1 MKKLQVGVLLGGMSI
16 EREVAFNSG
25 RTVCDHLDTEIYD
38 VIPLFQSAQGNL
50 YILPF
55 SFLYRGK
62 IADFQDRLHEA
73 QEVFWDNLPQ
83 LIDFMYIATHGAYA
97 EDGRLQG
104 MLEMLKIPYLGSK
117 VFASSLN
124 MNKRLHK
131 EFLHHAGIIVPQGFS
146 LFPEQI
152 KNFSLQAFQEQLSLH
167 KISYPF
173 VVKPSS
179 EGSSFGVSV
188 VKSEDM
194 LRNALQNACFVSNQD
209 GQEILIEQYIQGM
222 EFTCILITDYV
233 NNALMP
239 LPITEVIINKNT
251 SIFDYKQKYMPGRVF
266 ERTPAVCSQEDTKRI
281 QDTCMKAMQVLEF
294 ENLSRIDGF
303 LMEDGTVCIIDCNA
317 LSGMGP
323 ATFLFRQAAEVGINH
338 AQLINHLIKTEL
350 KHYDMNIAKPQSSEP
365 TKKIRI
371 GVLMGGPSNER
382 EISLESGRNVCYKL
396 SPEKYEILPLYVDKN
411 MKLFHMNFQLL
422 VHNSTREIEN
432 NLDKAAPI
440 RWADLKNVIDFAL
453 IALHG
458 APGENGVLQGALE
471 MLQIPYNGPSI
482 FTSAL
487 CMDKYKTTKYLAAK
501 GFAVP
506 RGILFSKSAFMQE
519 NADAILQ
526 NFLDQSQG
534 SCIIKPHDDGCS
546 VLVQKADSLDEM
558 KESLLALFEQKDL
571 ALIEECIIGTELTVG
586 VVGNEHPRALAPS
599 QAVARKGVL
608 SMEEKFLPGAGENQT
623 PALLPQEDIDLVR
636 KVMVEVFTAINGQGY
651 SRIDCFFQNELQSP
665 TGKKRVVILEINTLP
680 GLTPATCIF
689 HQAAEEGLRPSDFL
703 NEIIDLGFKRYQ
715 QHQVVSIDE
724 ALERQDKLIYF
735 N

>member
-1 MKKLQVGVLLGGMSI
+1 MIKS
-16 EREVAFNSG
+16 
-25 RTVCDHLDTEIYD
+25 
-38 VIPLFQSAQGNL
+38 
-50 YILPF
+50 
-55 SFLYRGK
+55 
-62 IADFQDRLHEA
+62 
-73 QEVFWDNLPQ
+73 
-83 LIDFMYIATHGAYA
+83 
-97 EDGRLQG
+97 
-104 MLEMLKIPYLGSK
+104 
-117 VFASSLN
+117 
-124 MNKRLHK
+124 
-131 EFLHHAGIIVPQGFS
+131 FS
-146 LFPEQI
+146 LEH
-152 KNFSLQAFQEQLSLH
+152 FQEKLSE
-167 KISYPF
+167 KNISYPF
-173 VVKPSS
+173 VVKPAS

-194 LRNALQNACFVSNQD
+194 LINALQNACFVSNQD
-209 GQEILIEQYIQGM
+209 GQEVLIEQYIQGM
-222 EFTCILITDYV
+222 EFTCIVITDYAH
-233 NNALMP
+233 NKLMP

-266 ERTPAVCSQEDTKRI
+266 ERTPAVCSEQDTKKI
-281 QDTCMKAMQVLEF
+281 QDTCMKAMAVLEF

-350 KHYDMNIAKPQSSEP
+350 KNYDMNIAKTESTKP
-365 TKKIRI
+365 TKKIRV
-371 GVLMGGPSNER
+371 GVLMGGPSNEK

-422 VHNSTREIEN
+422 VHNSTREIEH

-440 RWADLKNVIDFAL
+440 RWADLKTLIDFAF

-501 GFAVP
+501 GFDVP
-506 RGILFSKSAFMQE
+506 KGILFSKAKCMQE
-519 NADAILQ
+519 DADAVLQ
-526 NFLDQSQG
+526 NFLDQSGG

-558 KESLLALFEQKDL
+558 KEALLVLFEQKDV

-623 PALLPQEDIDLVR
+623 PALLPQEDIDFVR
-636 KVMVEVFTAINGQGY
+636 KVMVDVFVAINGQGY
-651 SRIDCFFQNELQSP
+651 SRIDCFFQDALQSP
-665 TGKKRVVILEINTLP
+665 TGKKRVVIIEVNTLP

-689 HQAAEEGLRPSDFL
+689 HQAAEEGLRPSDL
-703 NEIIDLGFKRYQ
+703 LDEIIDLGFARYH
-715 QHQVVSIDE
+715 QHQVVSVDE

>member
-38 VIPLFQSAQGNL
+38 VIPLFQSAQGNI

-73 QEVFWDNLPQ
+73 QEVFWDDLPR

-131 EFLHHAGIIVPQGFS
+131 EFLHHAGIAVPQGFS
-146 LFPEQI
+146 MTAQQV
-152 KNFSLQAFQEQLSLH
+152 KNFSLEQFQEQLSFNN
-167 KISYPF
+167 ISYPF
-173 VVKPSS
+173 VVKPAS

-194 LRNALQNACFVSNQD
+194 LEHALQNACFVSNQD
-209 GQEILIEQYIQGM
+209 GQEVLIEQYMQGM
-222 EFTCILITDYV
+222 EFTCIVITDYAH
-233 NNALMP
+233 NKLMP

-266 ERTPAVCSQEDTKRI
+266 ERTPAVCSLQDTKKI
-281 QDTCMKAMQVLEF
+281 QDTCMKAMEVLEF
-294 ENLSRIDGF
+294 ENLSRMDGF
-303 LMEDGTVCIIDCNA
+303 LLEDGTVCIIDCNA

-350 KHYDMNIAKPQSSEP
+350 KNYDMNIAKSSSEKL
-365 TKKIRI
+365 TKKIRV

-411 MKLFHMNFQLL
+411 MKLFQMNFQLL
-422 VHNSTREIEN
+422 VHNSTREIEH
-432 NLDKAAPI
+432 NLDKTTPI
-440 RWADLKNVIDFAL
+440 RWADLKNAVDFAF

-471 MLQIPYNGPSI
+471 MLQLPYNGPSI

-501 GFAVP
+501 GFDVP
-506 RGILFSKSAFMQE
+506 KGMLLLKTRFMQE
-519 NADAILQ
+519 DADAILQ
-526 NFLDQSQG
+526 KFLDQSNG

-546 VLVQKADSLDEM
+546 VLVQKAESLEEM
-558 KESLLALFEQKDL
+558 KHALFALFEQKDV
-571 ALIEECIIGTELTVG
+571 ALLEECIIGTELTVG
-586 VVGNEHPRALAPS
+586 VVGNQNPRALVPS

-623 PALLPQEDIDLVR
+623 PALLPQEDIDFVR
-636 KVMVEVFTAINGQGY
+636 KVMVDVFTAINGQGY

-665 TGKKRVVILEINTLP
+665 TGKKRVVIIEINTLP
-680 GLTPATCIF
+680 ALTPATCIF
-689 HQAAEEGLRPSDFL
+689 HQAAEEGLRPSDL
-703 NEIIDLGFKRYQ
+703 LDEIINLGFQKYHE
-715 QHQVVSIDE
+715 HQIVSIDE

-735 N
+735 S

>member
-25 RTVCDHLDTEIYD
+25 RTVCDHLDRNLYD

-73 QEVFWDNLPQ
+73 QEVFWDDLPQ

-117 VFASSLN
+117 VLASSLN

-131 EFLHHAGIIVPQGFS
+131 EFLHHAGIYVPQGFS
-146 LFPEQI
+146 ILPEQI
-152 KNFSLQAFQEQLSLH
+152 KDFSLERFQDQLSAH

-173 VVKPSS
+173 VVKPAS

-194 LRNALQNACFVSNQD
+194 LQNALQNACFVSNQD
-209 GQEILIEQYIQGM
+209 GQEVLVEQYIQGM
-222 EFTCILITDYV
+222 EFTCIVITDYV
-233 NNALMP
+233 NNKLMP

-266 ERTPAVCSQEDTKRI
+266 ERTPAVCSPEDTKKI

-350 KHYDMNIAKPQSSEP
+350 KSYDMNIAKVESVQPI
-365 TKKIRI
+365 KKIRI

-396 SPEKYEILPLYVDKN
+396 SPEKYEILPIYVDKH
-411 MKLFHMNFQLL
+411 MKLFSMNFQLL
-422 VHNSTREIEN
+422 VHNSTREIEH

-440 RWADLKNVIDFAL
+440 RWAELKSLIDFAF

-501 GFAVP
+501 GFDVP
-506 RGILFSKSAFMQE
+506 KGLLFSKSKFMQE
-519 NADAILQ
+519 NADQVLQ
-526 NFLDQSQG
+526 GFLDQSGG

-558 KESLLALFEQKDL
+558 KDALIALFEQKDV
-571 ALIEECIIGTELTVG
+571 ALIEECIVGTELTVG
-586 VVGNEHPRALAPS
+586 VVGNESPRALAPS

-623 PALLPQEDIDLVR
+623 PALLPQEDIDFVR
-636 KVMVEVFTAINGQGY
+636 KVMVDVFVAINGQGY

-665 TGKKRVVILEINTLP
+665 TGKKRVVIIEVNTLP

-689 HQAAEEGLRPSDFL
+689 HQAAEEGLRPSDL
-703 NEIIDLGFKRYQ
+703 LDEIIDLGFKRYHE
-715 QHQVVSIDE
+715 HQVVSIDE

-735 N
+735 

>member
-25 RTVCDHLDTEIYD
+25 RTVCDHLDTELYD
-38 VIPLFQSAQGNL
+38 VIPLFQSAHGNL

-73 QEVFWDNLPQ
+73 QEVFWDDLPKF
-83 LIDFMYIATHGAYA
+83 IDFMYIATHGAYA

-131 EFLHHAGIIVPQGFS
+131 EFLHHAGILVPQGFS
-146 LFPEQI
+146 LTPEQI
-152 KNFSLQAFQEQLSLH
+152 KNFFLEKFQEQLACH
-167 KISYPF
+167 NISYPF
-173 VVKPSS
+173 VVKPAS

-188 VKSEDM
+188 VKSEEM
-194 LRNALQNACFVSNQD
+194 LSNALQNACFVSNQD
-209 GQEILIEQYIQGM
+209 GQEVLIEQYIQGM
-222 EFTCILITDYV
+222 EFTCIVITDYV
-233 NNALMP
+233 NNRLMP

-266 ERTPAVCSQEDTKRI
+266 ERTPAVCSQEDTKKI
-281 QDTCMKAMQVLEF
+281 QEICMKSMQVLEF

-303 LMEDGTVCIIDCNA
+303 LMEDGRICIIDCNA

-350 KHYDMNIAKPQSSEP
+350 KNYDMNIAKSNASEA
-365 TKKIRI
+365 TKKIRV

-422 VHNSTREIEN
+422 VHNSTREIEH
-432 NLDKAAPI
+432 NLDKATPI
-440 RWADLKNVIDFAL
+440 RWADLKNVIDFAF

-487 CMDKYKTTKYLAAK
+487 CMDKYKTTQYLSEK

-506 RGILFSKSAFMQE
+506 KGVLVSKSAFMQE
-519 NADAILQ
+519 NSDAILQ
-526 NFLDQSQG
+526 NFLDQSGG

-558 KESLLALFEQKDL
+558 KDALLKLFEQKNV

-586 VVGNEHPRALAPS
+586 VIGNEHPRALAPS

-636 KVMVEVFTAINGQGY
+636 KVMVEVFSAINGQGY
-651 SRIDCFFQNELQSP
+651 SRIDCFFQDESQSP

-689 HQAAEEGLRPSDFL
+689 HQAAEEGMRPSDLL
-703 NEIIDLGFKRYQ
+703 NEIINLGFKRYH